1 MLNTTVHDIELA
13 IDLGRTSEADD
24 SGEMIGTEV
33 LLKRVA
39 DEVSNKSDSG
49 GILKQIKEFNAFLE
63 RAALVLE
70 SRKS

>member
-1 MLNTTVHDIELA
+1 LNTTVHDIELA
-13 IDLGRTSEADD
+13 IDLGRSSQTDIA
-24 SGEMIGTEV
+24 GEMTGTEV

-49 GILKQIKEFNAFLE
+49 GILKRIKEFNAFLE

-70 SRKS
+70 SRKG

>member
-1 MLNTTVHDIELA
+1 MHDIELA
-13 IDLGRTSEADD
+13 IDLGKSSEANDA
-24 SGEMIGTEV
+24 GEMTGTEV

-39 DEVSNKSDSG
+39 DQVSNKSDSG

-70 SRKS
+70 SRKA